1 VLSFCKRV
9 LFVCSFAPPNN
20 TKSEN
25 YNINYIDGRNSNGGK
40 RVNNI
45 LVVITFIESVIRQFF
60 LWVVLFISSTQLGRR
75 NMTDLSHSNALVGL
89 RSKFRGSR
97 WGNFVL
103 PPPPPQ
109 PPIYM
114 L

>member
-1 VLSFCKRV
+1 MLSFCKRV

-75 NMTDLSHSNALVGL
+75 NMTADLSHSNALVGL
-89 RSKFRGSR
+89 RSKFRGSQHK
-97 WGNFVL
+97 WCKFF
-103 PPPPPQ
+103 
-109 PPIYM
+109 
-114 L
+114 